1 MAFTGFRYPKACKIT
16 EANGVETLGPGFTLS
31 KGIKADVS
39 INNSKKILHAD
50 DGPADSVNKF
60 IGGTGTLE
68 GNGLPMKVRAELAGA
83 TITGEEIEYAESDA
97 APFFRYGHIGRQV
110 DGTTTSYLVAVY
122 LKVQFDIP
130 AESLETEGSDVPLK
144 TISLP
149 FAIFKN
155 VDGKWCRQKA
165 FTTLADAVTYL
176 NQQTNQTFV
185 TPSAAEFDG
194 TNDVTIVVTGSAVSS
209 VKNGTDTLVANTDYV
224 NTDGSVAIKAAY
236 LTSLGAGTHVL
247 TFVTSDAVN
256 PTAAIT
262 PAQGE

>member
-1 MAFTGFRYPKACKIT
+1 MAFTGFRYPRACRIT
-16 EANGVETLGPGFTLS
+16 EAAGVETLGTGFTLS
-31 KGIKADVS
+31 KGIKADIN
-39 INNSKKILHAD
+39 INNSKKILYAD

-68 GNGLPMKVRAELAGA
+68 GNGISMTARAALAGA
-83 TITGEEIEYAESDA
+83 TITGEEIEYSGDDV

-110 DGTTTSYLVAVY
+110 DGNTTSYLATIY

-130 AESLETEGSDVPLK
+130 AESLETEGNDVPLK
-144 TISLP
+144 TVSIP
-149 FAIFKN
+149 FTIFKN
-155 VDGKWCRQKA
+155 VDGSWCKQKA
-165 FTTLADAVTYL
+165 FTTLAEAVTYL
-176 NQQTNQTFV
+176 NTQTNQTFA

-209 VKNGTDTLVANTDYV
+209 VKNGTSTLVSGTDYV
-224 NTDGSVAIKAAY
+224 NTAGSVAIKAAY

-247 TFVTSDAVN
+247 TFVTADAVN

-262 PAQGE
+262 PA